1 MPVTVAICTFNRAES
16 LRRTLDSLL
25 AIRVPSDVAWELI
38 IVNNNSTD
46 HTDGVIHE
54 YRDRLPLRREF
65 EPRPGH
71 SNARNRAI
79 DTAKGEYILWTDDDV
94 VVDPAWLI
102 AYVEAFRRWPDAAIF
117 GGRIIP
123 RYEPPVPRWVTE
135 SESVLGGPFAIRDFG
150 TEAQP
155 LSVAKSC
162 VPYGANFAVRAVEQ
176 RAFRYD
182 PELGLAPNRRRYGDE
197 IEVVARLLASGA
209 KGYWIPQAKVEHC
222 IGRERQTV
230 RYIAAFY
237 EGWGETCA
245 FRDGAATTASLFWFG
260 VPGRVW
266 PRLLVWWVLYRLS
279 RYVSP
284 APVWVTFLKAY
295 SYNKG
300 MFRYWTQRKSE
311 LRGAAKIATG
321 A

>member
-1 MPVTVAICTFNRAES
+1 MQ
-16 LRRTLDSLL
+16 
-25 AIRVPSDVAWELI
+25 VPGDIGWEVV

-46 HTDGVIHE
+46 HTDNVIDE

-94 VVDPAWLI
+94 VVDAGWLI
-102 AYVEAFRRWPDAAIF
+102 AYVEAFRRWPDAAIY

-123 RYEPPVPRWVTE
+123 RYEPPVPRWVTASE
-135 SESVLGGPFAIRDFG
+135 SELGGPFAIRDFG
-150 TEAQP
+150 NEAQP
-155 LSVAKSC
+155 LSVAESR

-197 IEVVARLLASGA
+197 IEVVAQLLASGA
-209 KGYWIPQAKVEHC
+209 KGYWVPQAKVEHC

-230 RYIAAFY
+230 RYIATFY

-245 FRDGAATTASLFWFG
+245 FRDGATTTASPFWFG

-266 PRLLVWWVLYRLS
+266 PRLLVWWVLYRLC

-284 APVWVTFLKAY
+284 SPVWVTFLKAY

-300 MFRYWTQRKSE
+300 LLRYWTQRKLSFAE
-311 LRGAAKIATG
+311 LQKLKRVLDGHG
-321 A
+321 CCE